1 MTGTDKTS
9 EDEQQPVGKLQDSDT
24 SEPVEYLW
32 MRYGYRLVLI
42 SLFVVAGIFVITYG
56 VSILWLEEVA
66 SELHAPMSSVTGVIG
81 TLVGA
86 FFGHQLGAAGKERA
100 NVGQRFLVRRK
111 SGRRAGC

>member
-1 MTGTDKTS
+1 
-9 EDEQQPVGKLQDSDT
+9 
-24 SEPVEYLW
+24 

-56 VSILWLEEVA
+56 ASILWLEEVA